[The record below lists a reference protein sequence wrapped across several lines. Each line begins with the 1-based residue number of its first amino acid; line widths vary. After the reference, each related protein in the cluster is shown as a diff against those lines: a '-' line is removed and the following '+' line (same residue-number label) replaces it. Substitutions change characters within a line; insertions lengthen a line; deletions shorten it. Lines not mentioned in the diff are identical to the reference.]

1 MRNPTVRAAAL
12 AAALLALP
20 AAAHA
25 QVQAQPTSTQTAAA
39 PAQNEA
45 AQLQQRIAALQQQA
59 MQDPALKAAEDNVGT
74 VLQAAMER
82 LDPAAHQKSARAEA
96 MKAEIVA
103 ARAANDVARL
113 NQLARESDELTA
125 YFNALR
131 PRAMAQ
137 PEVQAARQA
146 YIEKMFERMKQI
158 DPNVQQYVDRLA
170 ELRQSTRAQT
180 GGGR

>member
-20 AAAHA
+20 AAAQA
-25 QVQAQPTSTQTAAA
+25 QVQPTSTQTAAA

-59 MQDPALKAAEDNVGT
+59 MQDPALKAAEANVGT

-113 NQLARESDELTA
+113 NQLARESNELTA

-137 PEVQAARQA
+137 AEVQAARQA
-146 YIEKMFERMKQI
+146 YIAKVFERMKEI
-158 DPNVQQYVDRLA
+158 DPHVQRYVDRLA